1 MCLDGNSVP
10 VRTPNHSQRKKR
22 LTLKVAYPSYNNFM
36 HSLFSNITEVGCKAK
51 NFKFGFFLFS
61 DGEAQAS
68 LRHVLIFSTGADSPP
83 PIGFENQPTIE
94 FIDGELPKSNT
105 CVPTLYLP
113 LEINEY
119 EKFKAQMDFGILNS
133 PRFGYA

>member
-1 MCLDGNSVP
+1 MCVIYDDNSFP
-10 VRTPNHSQRKKR
+10 VKTPNHSQRI
-22 LTLKVAYPSYNNFM
+22 NW
-36 HSLFSNITEVGCKAK
+36 I
-51 NFKFGFFLFS
+51 FLFS

-68 LRHVLIFSTGADSPP
+68 LRNVLIFSTGADSPP

-94 FIDGELPKSNT
+94 FIDRELPKSNT
-105 CVPTLYLP
+105 CAPTLYLP